1 MSVQAKNESTF
12 ECDVCGL
19 VYDPKLGLPDE
30 GIPAGTPWSDIPEDW
45 VCPDCGAPKS
55 AFEVI

>member
-1 MSVQAKNESTF
+1 MSVASEEQLSY
-12 ECDVCGL
+12 ECNVCGL
-19 VYDPKLGLPDE
+19 VYDINLGLPDE